1 MIEKIIYFLNM
12 EAFQKLILAG
22 LFCFTCTVSGQ
33 QIQTDRPNETESP
46 NTISPDHLQVESGFS
61 FEQEEGEKT
70 YEIPEIVLR
79 YGIFKNAEFRIES
92 ALSLQHDHE
101 EESRGIKP
109 VVIGVKYHLI
119 DHKGIVPDISLLG
132 RLSIPWMADHSLQE
146 EKYSPEIR
154 LLAQYSVAKS
164 AHLGYNLGVHWLSD
178 TAKAEYI
185 YTISGDYAVTKKIKL
200 VAEIYGLAESNH
212 HAHNTADVAFL
223 YVLNQKVQLDFI
235 TGSGIMHAN
244 SEKFAELGLSFKI

>member
-1 MIEKIIYFLNM
+1 MIQKIYYLNM
-12 EAFQKLILAG
+12 KLLPQIIAIG
-22 LFCFTCTVSGQ
+22 LFYFSSTVSAQ

-46 NTISPDHLQVESGFS
+46 NTISVHHLQVESGFS
-61 FEQEEGEKT
+61 FEQQEGEKA

-92 ALSLQHDHE
+92 AFTIDHDHE
-101 EESRGIKP
+101 EDSDGIKP
-109 VVIGVKYHLI
+109 IIFGAKYHLI
-119 DHKGIVPDISLLG
+119 DHKGIIPDISLLG

-146 EKYSPEIR
+146 QKYSPEIR
-154 LLAQYSVAKS
+154 MLAQYSLSKS

-178 TAKAEYI
+178 TGRPEYI
-185 YTISGDYAVTKKIKL
+185 YTISGDYALTKKIKL
-200 VAEIYGLAESNH
+200 VAEVYGLTESHH
-212 HAHNTADVAFL
+212 HAKNTADVAVL
-223 YVLNQKVQLDFI
+223 YVVNKKVQLDFI